1 METLRRVGCTI
12 GEYVGD
18 GRGEADTMAPSTV
31 NPSSVV
37 DSPVDADP
45 VVEYQSAEGDEDDGD
60 GDDKCGVDDTRPLLI
75 LYDCETTGLSIYS
88 EHITDIAAKVFDPPT
103 ELSTPTFSSLVWTG

>member
-37 DSPVDADP
+37 RWML
-45 VVEYQSAEGDEDDGD
+45 
-60 GDDKCGVDDTRPLLI
+60 TL
-75 LYDCETTGLSIYS
+75 
-88 EHITDIAAKVFDPPT
+88 
-103 ELSTPTFSSLVWTG
+103 